1 MASCVLLWGMCSF
14 IPSTIFFNSGD
25 EPDLLS
31 AAGNC
36 KTNTIWGVQL
46 SSKKTSDSEVS
57 EKPDVVAFGRGEY
70 SEVE

>member
-1 MASCVLLWGMCSF
+1 MSSSGACALSF
-14 IPSTIFFNSGD
+14 PQQFFFNSGD

-36 KTNTIWGVQL
+36 KTNTSWGVQL
-46 SSKKTSDSEVS
+46 GSKKTSDSEVS
-57 EKPDVVAFGRGEY
+57 ENSDVVAFGREEY